1 MDWIGNE
8 KSDQGGKILRIDL
21 SAKTGFVVPNPDGRC
36 QLANHDVE
44 MRWQICDIL
53 VYEKCKS
60 ETDHREAPM
69 CYMEEEKTASSRP
82 LITAS
87 SRPLVDQS
95 LPWRIGMQVLRTYD
109 SLALVGISKYPIL
122 NPARISYL
130 QQCQFCLR

>member
-21 SAKTGFVVPNPDGRC
+21 SAKTGFVV
-36 QLANHDVE
+36 
-44 MRWQICDIL
+44 L